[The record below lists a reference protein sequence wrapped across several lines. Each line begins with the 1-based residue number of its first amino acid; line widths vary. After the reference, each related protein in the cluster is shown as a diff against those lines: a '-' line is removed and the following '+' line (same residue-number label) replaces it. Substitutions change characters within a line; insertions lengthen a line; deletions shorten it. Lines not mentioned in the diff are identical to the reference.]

1 MQAHS
6 LSRYRTWAAMASV
19 AGLVFVAGWGLSRVL
34 ASDSTVPAP
43 AMEPLGD
50 ESMEARVARL
60 EARLERIDL
69 SLARLSSAPR
79 DRNGPEHRGAGL
91 AQMQG
96 SSPIED
102 SILQKKTLSEYEQL
116 FRNQSRT
123 SQWGQDTT
131 IQLTNNIDSED
142 ILAVTSALPE
152 SFNLDCRSDMCR
164 MTFSFSESSDASQ
177 WSGAY
182 LATLGQSVGRIWS
195 TEITRT
201 DGSTDIVMYGFK

>member
-1 MQAHS
+1 M
-6 LSRYRTWAAMASV
+6 
-19 AGLVFVAGWGLSRVL
+19 
-34 ASDSTVPAP
+34 
-43 AMEPLGD
+43 
-50 ESMEARVARL
+50 
-60 EARLERIDL
+60 
-69 SLARLSSAPR
+69 
-79 DRNGPEHRGAGL
+79 